1 MVDFIEFLNS
11 TDKIAFKLTGE
22 QWKKL
27 NDFGENSLITLTNR
41 FSEDLASTSKRLGI
55 ILMRICMVLTA
66 LKYFD
71 RAELSNEF
79 ICADEDFEIA
89 LKLVK
94 VYEQHSIS
102 MFKKLPKSSTRVN
115 KTLNNLFDLLPQ
127 TFQRKEAIQ
136 IANEKLMIKQRTAD
150 EYLNKYLVL
159 KMLDCPRSGYYTKIK
174 Q

>member
-1 MVDFIEFLNS
+1 MLDFIEFLNS
-11 TDKIAFKLTGE
+11 TDKISFRLTGD

-27 NDFGENSLITLTNR
+27 NEFGENSLITLTNR

-102 MFKKLPKSSTRVN
+102 MFKKLPKSTTRVD
-115 KTLNNLFDLLPQ
+115 KTLKKLYDLLPES
-127 TFQRKEAIQ
+127 FQRKEAIQ
-136 IANEKLMIKQRTAD
+136 IANDKLMIKKRSAD
-150 EYLNKYLVL
+150 DYLSKYLVL
-159 KMLDCPRSGYYTKIK
+159 KMLDSPKSGYYTKIK
-174 Q
+174 

>member
-11 TDKIAFKLTGE
+11 SDKVAFKLTGE

-27 NDFGENSLITLTNR
+27 NDFGENSLITLTNL

-71 RAELSNEF
+71 RAELNNEF

-94 VYEQHSIS
+94 VYEQHSIN
-102 MFKKLPKSSTRVN
+102 MFKKLPKSTTRVD
-115 KTLNNLFDLLPQ
+115 KTLKKLFDFLPEA
-127 TFQRKEAIQ
+127 FQRKEAIQ
-136 IANEKLMIKQRTAD
+136 IAKDKLMIKQRSAD
-150 EYLNKYLVL
+150 DYLSKYLVL
-159 KMLDCPRSGYYTKIK
+159 KMLDSSRSGYYTKIK